1 MAQVLL
7 FNITGEKRK
16 KIRFLLLK
24 LGIPLREVPAEDCGR
39 RLGELAGRE
48 GFAPETAP
56 EVPAE
61 DAAPF
66 REEMLVMDA
75 LEQRQFHALLDGLR
89 RDRASVALKA
99 VLTEHNVHWTAA
111 RLRRELAAENEALRR
126 AAGKSVHS
134 GGSR

>member
-24 LGIPLREVPAEDCGR
+24 LGIPLRQ
-39 RLGELAGRE
+39 
-48 GFAPETAP
+48 
-56 EVPAE
+56 VPAE

-89 RDRASVALKA
+89 QARVPVALKA

>member
-1 MAQVLL
+1 MS
-7 FNITGEKRK
+7 GEHLVR
-16 KIRFLLLK
+16 
-24 LGIPLREVPAEDCGR
+24 GGR
-39 RLGELAGRE
+39 VG
-48 GFAPETAP
+48 
-56 EVPAE
+56 V
-61 DAAPF
+61 
-66 REEMLVMDA
+66 V
-75 LEQRQFHALLDGLR
+75 LDGLR